1 MSAARRVCQIAC
13 IGAQTFTE
21 RKTAYDQRE
30 GIATV
35 CRALTVL
42 VAAAEQHKQKK
53 IVHNY
58 HLTNKIRRIQTK
70 NLILPPLYRYII
82 CSYDDIYAASS
93 LPEESARSQMNTTSH
108 KKRLS
113 TYRI

>member
-1 MSAARRVCQIAC
+1 MSSARRVCQIAC
-13 IGAQTFTE
+13 IGAHTFTE
-21 RKTAYDQRE
+21 RKTAYDQSE

-42 VAAAEQHKQKK
+42 VAATEQHKQKK

-82 CSYDDIYAASS
+82 CSYDDIYAAT
-93 LPEESARSQMNTTSH
+93 A
-108 KKRLS
+108 
-113 TYRI
+113 